1 MTDQL
6 ERPLAKKLLAASRSV
21 LDLLGFENAP
31 VSHTERVVS
40 IVGGIAAIY
49 LLIWLERGILGES
62 GAAMLVASMGA
73 SAVLLF
79 AVPHGALSQP
89 WAVIAGH
96 AVSAFI
102 GVTCAKLIP
111 DTILASAV
119 AVGLAIGA
127 MHYLRAIHPPG
138 GATALTEVIGGP
150 AVTGLGYGF
159 IVTPVLVN
167 AIAMV
172 SLAVAI
178 NAAFTWRRYPAAWR
192 RSQPM
197 ALPREPDAGNFTHA
211 DFTTALSR
219 IGTFLDISEHDF
231 LQLRDLMVE
240 AAAKRRPQPADIKL
254 GHYYSNGATGL
265 EWSVRRVV
273 DEQAG
278 KLDGNIIWRA
288 VAGREGNVQGMSSRR
303 EFANWA
309 SYEVV
314 QKEMSWVRPQIDQN
328 SSM

>member
-6 ERPLAKKLLAASRSV
+6 EPPLAKKLMATLPSV
-21 LDLLGFENAP
+21 LGFLGFENAP
-31 VSHTERVVS
+31 VSHAERVVS

-49 LLIWLERGILGES
+49 LLIWLERGVLGES
-62 GAAMLVASMGA
+62 GAAMLIASMGA

-96 AVSAFI
+96 VVSAFI
-102 GVTCAKLIP
+102 GVTCAKLLA
-111 DTILASAV
+111 DTMLASAV

-138 GATALTEVIGGP
+138 GATALTAVIGGP

-159 IVTPVLVN
+159 IVAPVLVN
-167 AIAMV
+167 AIALV
-172 SLAVAI
+172 ALAVAI
-178 NAAFTWRRYPAAWR
+178 NAAFRWRRYPAAWGQ
-192 RSQPM
+192 SPPQ

-211 DFTTALSR
+211 DFTNALNS
-219 IGTFLDISEHDF
+219 IGTFIDISEHDF

-254 GHYYSNGATGL
+254 GHYYSNGATGS
-265 EWSVRRVV
+265 EWSIRRIV

-278 KLDGNIIWRA
+278 KLDGNVIWRA

-309 SYEVV
+309 GYEVV
-314 QKEMSWVRPQIDQN
+314 RKGANWLRPDPN
-328 SSM
+328 SSI